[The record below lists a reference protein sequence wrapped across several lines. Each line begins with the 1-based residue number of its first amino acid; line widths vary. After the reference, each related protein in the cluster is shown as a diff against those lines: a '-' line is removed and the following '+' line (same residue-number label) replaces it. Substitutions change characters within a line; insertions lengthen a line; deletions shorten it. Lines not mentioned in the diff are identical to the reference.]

1 MFLAWREIK
10 HTKVRYALIGF
21 IMILIIWLVL
31 FVTGLANGLASDN
44 ASAIKES
51 PASYYVLEKVLIIDL
66 LVRQLHLMNGK

>member
-10 HTKVRYALIGF
+10 HTKLRYSLIALIM
-21 IMILIIWLVL
+21 IMIIWLVL

-51 PASYYVLEKVLIIDL
+51 AASYFF
-66 LVRQLHLMNGK
+66 N